1 MKKQFLILAIAMLI
15 SNISFSQDFLTN
27 NINSNLGTLQYI
39 TPSIGFG
46 VVYRNSYTQLA
57 KTTNKGI
64 NWQYLNITNAVND
77 AEINFVNET
86 TGFAL
91 YTNVIAKTT
100 DGGNT
105 WSTQTY
111 SILQNNTNES
121 KIKFRTADLGYLTYR
136 SQTQSDPLKIYKTTD
151 GGSSWNAVYTQSSSS
166 LTYYVKDIAFDNFDP
181 NIVAFSGYSS
191 TGTQYNYAI
200 FTTLDGCSN
209 VTKTEGPF
217 TSGLNSASNSVTII
231 RNTANNEAEI
241 TALITKQNG
250 SSTDGIYMGKI
261 KVNNMSYA
269 EFKID
274 GFASGANYLTGNGIS
289 FYSLLYGYSMA
300 QGKLY
305 YTSNGGVNWTQT
317 YDFGNVD
324 NSSKSKLNRFGLGAI
339 YIGNSNGTV
348 AGRRVELFALLRLDN
363 TTEYGNGNIYFQD
376 NPALSTYISY
386 STSNLFHLLGGDVRA
401 KSQEIIY
408 ENQSNEALF
417 YRWNGGRTNPEQ
429 EFYFSNNLTT
439 GINLYYKSKNI
450 SAENTAISNS
460 SQTKTLKDANGVI
473 NRIHTSIGGIF
484 YSRSSNSGA
493 TFQREEIVNAGTQFT
508 QDFPEAFVGG
518 YNKNPSI
525 TEIRNSNA
533 AANGA
538 PVSSGYPLNN
548 IAAVWEWYNETLG
561 KKEIKTAIRYDN
573 NAGYKDWYKYQRRVG
588 STDVRDGV
596 ITDFTSSSTFE
607 SKPVIFCSVEPSY
620 MNVPYNYTYVV
631 LHLEPNGANTNLVA
645 TVSYGHP
652 SIGRAY
658 ITNYTIASGNITDFA
673 AVSSQLSYPGLFTIH
688 LTYKKDN
695 GIYYKKSQIGID
707 VSPGTLGFG
716 PSNNPQ
722 VVYPNSLG
730 LDQFTYPVHQGDGA
744 ITFRYTPD
752 ISLRNGKPVIT
763 YQGKYTI
770 ARAYTIDGATGLGNT
785 TVVNLNYY
793 PIVVKYATGNTTW
806 SNFIMYNSDGVS
818 SQQNP
823 NVEGCTGGNAYI
835 LNFSKSNTEFK
846 HFVKGDNLN
855 GYYCEPSTFSGP
867 DIKLVEGSYNSPTGG
882 ALRTTLTSQQGPYQ
896 MKYLL
901 ANSNISVTNSN
912 IQSQDNAYGNIKGVI
927 NLNSTDYVFNLG
939 PIIIQS
945 GQQEIEEIEMN
956 EEPPLLTTGV
966 EFNEY
971 LASSPF
977 TLHTGDTLIL
987 GTSGFYKENKSVTF
1001 EPIVYRVNLIN
1012 AATNEIDRELFN
1024 DTINVEDENITEY
1037 YRGYVMG
1044 EIEGDLSC
1052 YVQIHVEGLEG
1063 KDAIYTLSGVYDG
1076 DEPTEGDN
1084 LAAGRIF
1091 VDFGNSGG
1099 TSSIVNIKPSTYNL
1113 AQNFP
1118 NPFNPTTTIRYS
1130 LPNDGLVQ
1138 IKIYDLSGKEVIN
1151 LVNENKVA
1159 GNYEVKFNG
1168 ANLSSG
1174 IYFYRI
1180 NAGEFVQTK
1189 RMVLIK

>member
-1 MKKQFLILAIAMLI
+1 MKKYFLTLIILFIC
-15 SNISFSQDFLTN
+15 SVGFSQDFQTN
-27 NINSNLGTLQYI
+27 NINSNLSTLQYI
-39 TPSIGFG
+39 TPNVGFG
-46 VVYRNSYTQLA
+46 VVYRNNYTQLA

-64 NWQYLNITNAVND
+64 NWQYLNITNTSTT
-77 AEINFVNET
+77 AEINFINES
-86 TGFAL
+86 TGYAL
-91 YTNVIAKTT
+91 YDDVIAKTT
-100 DGGNT
+100 NAGNN
-105 WSTQTY
+105 WSTSTY
-111 SILQNNTNES
+111 SFLQNNDNES
-121 KIKFRTADLGYLTYR
+121 LIKFRDAYLGYIVYR
-136 SQTQSDPLKIYKTTD
+136 SSSTSEGLKIYKTSD
-151 GGSSWNAVYTQSSSS
+151 GGDNWSLVYNPAASSNVY
-166 LTYYVKDIAFDNFDP
+166 YIKDIAFDISNP
-181 NIVAFSGYSS
+181 NIVAFAGYSL
-191 TGTQYNYAI
+191 GTLSNYVI
-200 FTTLDGCSN
+200 LSTLDGCSN

-241 TALITKQNG
+241 TGLITKQNG
-250 SSTDGIYMGKI
+250 SSSDGIYMGKI

-274 GFASGANYLTGNGIS
+274 GFISGANYLTGNGIK
-289 FYSLLYGYSMA
+289 FGSLLNGKCLA

-305 YTSNGGVNWTQT
+305 STSNGGANWSQM
-317 YDFGNVD
+317 YDFQSVD
-324 NSSKSKLNRFGLGAI
+324 NSSKQKLNTFGFGAV
-339 YIGNSNGTV
+339 YLGNSNGTV
-348 AGRRVELFALLRLDN
+348 AGRRTQNAALFHLDVSS
-363 TTEYGNGNIYFQD
+363 EYAYGNIFLQD
-376 NPALSTYISY
+376 DPAISTYNTY
-386 STSNLFHLLGGDVRA
+386 STSNFLYLLGGDVKGKA
-401 KSQEIIY
+401 QDILNP
-408 ENQSNEALF
+408 NQSNEALF
-417 YRWNGGRTNPEQ
+417 YTWDHNRTNIENH
-429 EFYFSNNLTT
+429 FYFTHEGQYRMDLF
-439 GINLYYKSKNI
+439 YKSKNI
-450 SAENTAISNS
+450 SVENTAIQYS
-460 SQTKTLKDANGVI
+460 SQTKTLKDANGII
-473 NRIHTSIGGIF
+473 NRIHSSIGGIF
-484 YSRSSNSGA
+484 YSRSSNNGA

-508 QDFPEAFVGG
+508 QDFPEATVGSG
-518 YNKNPSI
+518 NKNPSI

-533 AANGA
+533 AYNGA

-548 IAAVWEWYNETLG
+548 IASVWESYNGTSG
-561 KKEIKTAIRYDN
+561 KTEIKTAIRYDN
-573 NAGYKDWYKYQRRVG
+573 NAGSKDWYKYQRRVG

-620 MNVPYNYTYVV
+620 MNDPYNYTYVV

-658 ITNYTIASGNITDFA
+658 TTNYTIASGNITDFA

-730 LDQFTYPVHQGDGA
+730 LDQFTYPLHQGDGA

-770 ARAYTIDGATGLGNT
+770 ARAYTIDGATGLGNA

-823 NVEGCTGGNAYI
+823 NIEGCTGGNAYV
-835 LNFSKSNTEFK
+835 LNFSKSNSMFK
-846 HFVKGDNLN
+846 HFVKGDNLG

-867 DIKLVEGSYNSPTGG
+867 DTKLVEGSYNSPTGD
-882 ALRTTLTSQQGPYQ
+882 ALRTTLTSQQGPAQ

-901 ANSNISVTNSN
+901 ANSNISITNNNS
-912 IQSQDNAYGNIKGVI
+912 QSQDNAYGNIKGVI

-971 LASSPF
+971 MASSPF

-1012 AATNEIDRELFN
+1012 ASTNEIDRELFN

-1099 TSSIVNIKPSTYNL
+1099 TSSNVNIKPTTFSL

-1138 IKIYDLSGKEVIN
+1138 IKIYDLSGKEVMN
-1151 LVNENKVA
+1151 LVNENKTA

-1174 IYFYRI
+1174 VYFYRI